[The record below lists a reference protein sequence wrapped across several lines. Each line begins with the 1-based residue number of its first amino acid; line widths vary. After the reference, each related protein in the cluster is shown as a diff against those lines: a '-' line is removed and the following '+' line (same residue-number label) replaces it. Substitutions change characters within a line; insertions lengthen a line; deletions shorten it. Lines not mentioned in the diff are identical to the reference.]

1 MKWVRKIHKWVS
13 VVVGIQFLLWL
24 LSGIYF
30 NLMDHTKA
38 SGRTYF
44 SQNVQITNIDKN
56 RLLEPKDVLTKFKPS
71 ISIGPIYLLA
81 EPYYLLTH
89 KKGLY
94 QHFEND
100 YSLVDAYSG
109 VLIEIDE
116 PFATKLAKQSYNGP
130 SEVRSITLLQPPL
143 EDIPKQKNTTW
154 QVNFV
159 NDINTSV
166 YIEAG
171 SGRLVGHSDDNKRF
185 ADIFFMLHFMD
196 YGNEGSFNSIQ
207 IILFA
212 FITLWLSLT
221 GMIWTIELGFR
232 GQYQIKRFQRKR

>member
-1 MKWVRKIHKWVS
+1 MQWVRKIHKWAS

-24 LSGIYF
+24 LSGLYF

-44 SQNVQITNIDKN
+44 SHNNQMINIDKN

-71 ISIGPIYLLA
+71 ISITQIYLLT
-81 EPYYLLTH
+81 EPYYVLTH

-94 QHFEND
+94 QDFEND
-100 YSLVDAYSG
+100 YSLVNAYTG
-109 VLIEIDE
+109 DLIEIDE
-116 PFATKLAKQSYNGP
+116 QFAEKLAKQSYNGP
-130 SEVRSITLLQPPL
+130 SDVRSITLLQPPL
-143 EDIPKQKNTTW
+143 TDIPKQKNATW

-166 YIEAG
+166 YIEVG
-171 SGRLVGHSDDNKRF
+171 TGRLVGYSDDNKRF

-196 YGNEGSFNSIQ
+196 YGNEGSFNNIQ

-212 FITLWLSLT
+212 FFTLWLSLT
-221 GMIWTIELGFR
+221 GLIWTIELGIR
-232 GQYQIKRFQRKR
+232 GQYKIKRFQRK